1 MIVIQ
6 LIVHTRNVR
15 KITMASCGSIGLH
28 TSATATVATM
38 LIESYALYAVTLLVY
53 IVPWAVDS
61 AVGDIFSGLVGS
73 IQVLSFLFTD
83 ALLPDHGY
91 M

>member
-15 KITMASCGSIGLH
+15 KITMASCGSIGL

-38 LIESYALYAVTLLVY
+38 LIESYALYVVTLLVY

-73 IQVLSFLFTD
+73 IQVLSLLFHRYSAT
-83 ALLPDHGY
+83 
-91 M
+91 